1 MNIKLCPEC
10 GVPEQISLNYLW
22 LSSGVMVQRSDISRR
37 VGFLESENLDPL
49 YAGIGRI
56 IGMPIDRLVID
67 ISRRG
72 TVEYFNTLIPPEAR
86 GAARR
91 DTLGVDS
98 VAAFMTTTGQL
109 NGFGKYEIVDIRYE
123 GDADDHTIMNVSE
136 PFSLL
141 LVAGTLAGGC
151 EVVSGSPHEVSYR
164 EVSPGTCEV
173 TATVSTRDEQLNERM
188 PIKEYRHREGDIE
201 LEKCA
206 TCGGPAALSGFRWL
220 LDRGIISNV
229 HTRRRMVMMGP
240 EVQDPLFEELEKELG
255 EAVPAAVVEAQ
266 RRFVKTGFYSIE
278 EIGDEGD
285 FLTQLALRGYGNL
298 REISMGAKGM
308 RMRVD
313 NAACYLMTAGLAQGL
328 FEMAFD
334 VESYVEW
341 ELSRDGDLEIEVTPQ
356 GVKETVE
363 L

>member
-1 MNIKLCPEC
+1 MNISLCPEC
-10 GVPEQISLNYLW
+10 GVPEQITTNYQWLN
-22 LSSGVMVQRSDISRR
+22 SGVMVQRNDISRR

-49 YAGIGRI
+49 YTGIGKI

-86 GAARR
+86 GMVRGES
-91 DTLGVDS
+91 LGPDS

-109 NGFGKYEIVDIRYE
+109 NGFGKYEIVDIRYI
-123 GDADDHTIMNVSE
+123 GNADDHTVINVSE

-141 LVAGTLAGGC
+141 LIAGTQAGGC
-151 EVVSGSPHEVSYR
+151 EVVSGSPHEASFR
-164 EVSPGTCEV
+164 EVSPGVYEV
-173 TATVSTRDEQLNERM
+173 TATVSSRDERLDERM

-206 TCGGPAALSGFRWL
+206 TCGGPVALAGFRWL

-229 HTRRRMVMMGP
+229 HTRRRMAMMGP
-240 EVQDPLFEELEKELG
+240 EVQDPLFEELERELG
-255 EAVPAAVVEAQ
+255 DTVPAVVVEAQ

-285 FLTQLALRGYGNL
+285 FRTQLALRGFGNL
-298 REISMGAKGM
+298 REISVRARGM

-313 NAACYLMTAGLAQGL
+313 NAACYLMTAGIAQGL

-334 VESYVEW
+334 VDSYVEW
-341 ELSRDGDLEIEVTPQ
+341 ELSRDGDLEIEVTPH
-356 GVKETVE
+356 GVKQTVE
-363 L
+363 V

>member
-1 MNIKLCPEC
+1 
-10 GVPEQISLNYLW
+10 
-22 LSSGVMVQRSDISRR
+22 MVQRNDISRR

-49 YAGIGRI
+49 YAGISRI

-86 GAARR
+86 GAVRR
-91 DTLGVDS
+91 DTLGVDA

-123 GDADDHTIMNVSE
+123 GEADDRTIMNVSE

-151 EVVSGSPHEVSYR
+151 EVVSSSPHEASYR
-164 EVSPGTCEV
+164 EVSPGTYEV
-173 TATVSTRDEQLNERM
+173 TATVSTRDERLDERM

-285 FLTQLALRGYGNL
+285 FRTQLALRGYGNL

-341 ELSRDGDLEIEVTPQ
+341 ELSQEGDLEVEVTPQ

-363 L
+363 I